1 MKINRD
7 MVTRAGLKLLNND
20 GLEQLTLRRMG
31 IELNV
36 QAATIYW
43 HFKSKEELLDEM
55 ATTVLVEGAGNL
67 IPRRNSSDWRVWA
80 STFGEGLRKTLL
92 AYRDGARMVGGTRLT
107 NLEYLKT
114 TERIGTHMVA
124 SGFSVRAAVVLLS
137 TIYNYTLSFVT
148 EEQAV
153 FPSQGK
159 RSPRY
164 SIQERNARL
173 DPTVFPFHR
182 QISSILFDRYDRRF
196 REGLEL
202 ILRGAKPEGRSK
214 RENVGKRKHSSRLP
228 ADKPRRR
235 QHL

>member
-7 MVTRAGLKLLNND
+7 MVARAGLTLLNEE
-20 GLEQLTLRRMG
+20 GLDQLTLRRLG
-31 IELNV
+31 VALNV

-67 IPRRNSSDWRVWA
+67 IPRRKSSDWKVWA
-80 STFGEGLRKTLL
+80 YTFGEGLRKTLL

-107 NLEYLKT
+107 NTEHLKT
-114 TERIGTHMVA
+114 TERIGAKMVA
-124 SGFSVRAAVVLLS
+124 SGFSVRATVVLLS

-153 FPSQGK
+153 FPTPGE

-164 SIQERNARL
+164 SIEERNARL
-173 DPTVFPFHR
+173 DAAVFPYLR
-182 QISSILFDRYDRRF
+182 QAGPILFDRYDRRF

-202 ILRGAKPEGRSK
+202 ILRGAKPE
-214 RENVGKRKHSSRLP
+214 ETRK
-228 ADKPRRR
+228 A
-235 QHL
+235 

>member
-7 MVTRAGLKLLNND
+7 MVTRAGLKLLNQD
-20 GLEQLTLRRMG
+20 GLEQLTLRRLG

-55 ATTVLVEGAGNL
+55 ATTVLAEGAANL
-67 IPRRNSSDWRVWA
+67 LPARRSSDWKVWA

-92 AYRDGARMVGGTRLT
+92 AYRDGARMVSGTRLT
-107 NLEYLKT
+107 NTEYLKT
-114 TERIGTHMVA
+114 TEKIGAQMLA
-124 SGFSVRAAVVLLS
+124 FGFSVRAAVVLFS
-137 TIYNYTLSFVT
+137 TIYNYTLSFVM

-153 FPSQGK
+153 FPVAGE

-164 SIQERNARL
+164 SIEERNARL
-173 DPTVFPFHR
+173 DPAVFPFLR
-182 QISSILFDRYDRRF
+182 QTSSILFDRYDRRF

-202 ILRGAKPEGRSK
+202 ILQGARPGKPSHP
-214 RENVGKRKHSSRLP
+214 GKSGLRK
-228 ADKPRRR
+228 
-235 QHL
+235 

>member
-7 MVTRAGLKLLNND
+7 MITRAGLKLLNEE
-20 GLEQLTLRRMG
+20 GLEQLTLRSLG

-55 ATTVLVEGAGNL
+55 ATTVLTEGAGNL
-67 IPRRNSSDWRVWA
+67 IPRRSSSGWKVWA

-107 NLEYLKT
+107 NMEHLKT
-114 TERIGTHMVA
+114 TERIGAQLVA

-153 FPSQGK
+153 FPTPGE

-164 SIQERNARL
+164 SIEERNARL
-173 DPTVFPFHR
+173 DPAVFPFHR
-182 QISSILFDRYDRRF
+182 QATSILFDRYDRRY

-202 ILRGAKPEGRSK
+202 ILQGAKAQEK
-214 RENVGKRKHSSRLP
+214 
-228 ADKPRRR
+228 
-235 QHL
+235 

>member
-1 MKINRD
+1 
-7 MVTRAGLKLLNND
+7 
-20 GLEQLTLRRMG
+20 
-31 IELNV
+31 V

-55 ATTVLVEGAGNL
+55 ATTVLAEGARNL
-67 IPRRNSSDWRVWA
+67 IPRRSSSGWKVWA

-107 NLEYLKT
+107 NMEHFKT
-114 TERIGTHMVA
+114 TERIGAQLVA

-137 TIYNYTLSFVT
+137 TIYNYTISFVT

-153 FPSQGK
+153 FPTPGE

-164 SIQERNARL
+164 SLEERNARL
-173 DPTVFPFHR
+173 DLAIFPFHR
-182 QISSILFDRYDRRF
+182 QATSILFDRYDRRY

-202 ILRGAKPEGRSK
+202 ILQGAKAQEK
-214 RENVGKRKHSSRLP
+214 
-228 ADKPRRR
+228 
-235 QHL
+235 

>member
-7 MVTRAGLKLLNND
+7 MVTRAGLKLLNED
-20 GLEQLTLRRMG
+20 GLEQLTLRRLG
-31 IELNV
+31 VELNV

-55 ATTVLVEGAGNL
+55 ATTVLADGAATL

-107 NLEYLKT
+107 NTEHLKT
-114 TERIGTHMVA
+114 TERIGAQMVA

-153 FPSQGK
+153 FPTPGK

-164 SIQERNARL
+164 SIEERNARL
-173 DPTVFPFHR
+173 DPAVFPFHR
-182 QISSILFDRYDRRF
+182 QASSILFDRYDRRF
-196 REGLEL
+196 REGLDL
-202 ILRGAKPEGRSK
+202 ILQGAKAQEK
-214 RENVGKRKHSSRLP
+214 RGWRQVATKR
-228 ADKPRRR
+228 
-235 QHL
+235 